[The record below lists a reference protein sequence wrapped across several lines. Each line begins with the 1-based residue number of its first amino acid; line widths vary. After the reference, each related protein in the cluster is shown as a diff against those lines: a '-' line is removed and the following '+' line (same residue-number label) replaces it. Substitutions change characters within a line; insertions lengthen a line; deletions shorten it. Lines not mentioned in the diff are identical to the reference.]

1 MAGFMLVSFLLK
13 GQSELTDRLLS
24 ILSSLKDHR
33 TRTFSTAI
41 RPNIDIGADDIAGST
56 EKVFKVLP
64 SCLIGQLKVNVE
76 IREMYEDFRGSK
88 LTLPT

>member
-1 MAGFMLVSFLLK
+1 MAGFMLVSFFAK
-13 GQSELTDRLLS
+13 GQFELTDRLLS
-24 ILSSLKDHR
+24 IFSSLKDHR

-64 SCLIGQLKVNVE
+64 SCLIGQLQVNVE
-76 IREMYEDFRGSK
+76 IR
-88 LTLPT
+88 